1 MKLDISYS
9 DQDVETL
16 DIKKTVKFGFDE
28 NAQQMIFKMFSK
40 NIYSNPI
47 GSVVREITSNCFDSH
62 IEANV
67 LEPVVLKLTNEN
79 NQHYISFID
88 VGVGISPERMATQ
101 YASAFSSTKRN
112 DNHQIGGFGVGSLSL
127 MAYAE
132 SYFLSTIHNGIEYLY
147 NIRKGTGQPE
157 ADLLSKKKTTKRN
170 GTTVKLPVRSNDVH
184 VFEREI
190 LRQLYYFENIIF
202 EGFSHTV
209 KNNYQIIEGKNFLYR
224 GRDQNQYAHIC
235 LGRVAYPIDF
245 SVLNDDNLDDF
256 HSSDWEIPVAIKLNI
271 GDVNVT
277 VSREA
282 IDYTEATKKLI
293 KKKLLAIK
301 AELNAMLDA
310 QHAKLNSLEDFY
322 RLENNAS
329 ILILSKN
336 ETINI
341 SSIREHKQLIFHK
354 YDALDVPSQSVVIEY
369 FYSISMLGKKSRRDH
384 TWDKSLKT
392 VANENVFFLSN
403 DEDMPRKKN
412 AYLKKIY
419 KHFYAIRRHEFNI
432 GELKKLVKKLT
443 NNNIT
448 VDNKIVFKQFREL
461 RNEVYALV
469 ESNVKK
475 YASITVPD
483 GFKVIS
489 NTYDPNYEIPVTYNS
504 KYGFTKQ
511 RIKMSALQTSKAT
524 LYYSDITNEDQMQIY
539 VKAYEALFKPKDE
552 FMFRLGDNDYRGY
565 PIRFIMVSK
574 SNLKYVKELKN
585 AKPMIEFEKVLMRKR
600 DVVMKQIEKN
610 MFITR
615 FNKQNELFL
624 NHKLFAV
631 VDNDYAKNL
640 IKLKALYK
648 KYYAVKTHDIAV
660 DKNSLL
666 LKFMKIDYS
675 KINYNGHELF
685 AAVEKTAEKN
695 SMLGYVRI
703 NDDFDPNSKD
713 YSEKEISDILKL
725 IKLVYVK

>member
-1 MKLDISYS
+1 MKLDVSYS

-79 NQHYISFID
+79 NQYYISFID

-170 GTTVKLPVRSNDVH
+170 GTTVKLPVKSNDVH

-245 SVLNDDNLDDF
+245 TVLDDNLSGDF
-256 HSSDWEIPVAIKLNI
+256 YAGEWQIPVAIKLNI

-301 AELNAMLDA
+301 AELNAMLDV
-310 QHAKLNSLEDFY
+310 QHAKLNSLAEYY
-322 RLENNAS
+322 RLEGNAAM
-329 ILILSKN
+329 LILSKD
-336 ETINI
+336 EMIDI
-341 SSIREHKQLIFHK
+341 SCLREYKKVVFEK
-354 YDALDVPSQSVVIEY
+354 YNALNVPVRGEVITD
-369 FYSISMLGKKSRRDH
+369 FYLVSMLGKKGRRDH

-392 VANENVFFLSN
+392 VATENVLFLS
-403 DEDMPRKKN
+403 DGEDMPRKKN
-412 AYLKKIY
+412 AYLKKTH
-419 KHFYAIRRHEFNI
+419 KHFYAIRRHKLTI
-432 GELKKLVKKLT
+432 GQLKTLVKRLT

-461 RNEVYALV
+461 QKEVYALV
-469 ESNVKK
+469 ECNVKK

-489 NTYDPNYEIPVTYNS
+489 NTYDPNYEIPVSYNS
-504 KYGFTKQ
+504 KYGFTKE

-524 LYYSDITNEDQMQIY
+524 LYYSDITNEDQMEIY
-539 VKAYEALFKPKDE
+539 KKTYEALFKPEDE
-552 FMFRLGDNDYRGY
+552 SMFRLVYNDYRGY

-574 SNLKYVKELKN
+574 SNLKYIKELKN
-585 AKPMIEFEKVLMRKR
+585 AKPIIEFEKVLMRKR
-600 DVVMKQIEKN
+600 DVVMKQIERN
-610 MFITR
+610 MFLNR
-615 FNKQNELFL
+615 FNDQNELFL
-624 NHKLFAV
+624 NHKLFGV
-631 VDNDYAKNL
+631 VDTDYAKKL

-648 KYYAVKTHDIAV
+648 KYYAVKTHDITV
-660 DKNSLL
+660 DENSLL

-675 KINYNGHELF
+675 RINYNGHELF
-685 AAVEKTAEKN
+685 AAVEKTSEKN

-703 NDDFDPNSKD
+703 DDDFDPNNKD
-713 YSEKEISDILKL
+713 YTEKEITDILKL